1 MYYLTSRLQAP
12 IHTSFQIMWLSLA
25 IIFGVLVSHFI
36 GQYFLNISW
45 LIFAIILLAFCFIK
59 AQNWVVF
66 LIIISGAIIGL
77 WRGGNLLNELNVY
90 HKLIGKTVNIS
101 GNVAEDVVDGKRG
114 DRQVVLKDIKIGKQ
128 KIPGKIWASL
138 RTDETIKRS
147 DQIEI
152 QGVIKEGFGP
162 YTASISGGILK
173 QIHIGNDTA
182 RDARDQFATRVRE
195 GIKEPESS
203 LGIGFLVG
211 QRSTLPE
218 EFDQALRVAGLTHI
232 IVASGYN
239 LTVLLRLSKRL
250 FEKISKYLTA
260 LSSGI
265 LIVGFIFV
273 TGLSPSMSRAG
284 LVAGLSLL
292 AWYYGRKFNPFV
304 LISFVAGVSV
314 AINPMYIWGDV
325 GWYLSFAAF
334 MGVMIVS
341 PLLNNYFFG
350 SEKPKFFRQ
359 IIFETISALIM
370 TIPIVLLIFQQYSTY
385 ALIANILV
393 VPFISIVMLLV
404 FITGIIP
411 LFGVIAQIPLDYMTG
426 VVAWINRLPNASGE
440 AHTNAWFVIAWYIL
454 VFIGAYY
461 IWRKTRHDFRN
472 DNLIE

>member
-1 MYYLTSRLQAP
+1 MYYLKAWFQAP
-12 IHTSFQIMWLSLA
+12 IHTSFQIIWLSLA
-25 IIFGVLVSHFI
+25 IIFGVIISKYV
-36 GQYFLNISW
+36 GQYFLNLSW
-45 LIFAIILLAFCFIK
+45 LFFTTILLVFCFIR
-59 AQNWVVF
+59 AERWVIF
-66 LIIISGAIIGL
+66 LIVISGVTFGL
-77 WRGGNLLNELNVY
+77 WRGGNLLNDLSVY
-90 HKLIGKTVNIS
+90 HNIIGKTVAVS
-101 GNVAEDVVDGKRG
+101 GSVAEDVVSGKRG
-114 DRQVVLKDIKIGKQ
+114 DRQVVLKDIKINKQ
-128 KIPGKIWASL
+128 KISGKIWISL
-138 RTDETIKRS
+138 RTEEKIKRS
-147 DQIEI
+147 DEI
-152 QGVIKEGFGP
+152 KVEGIVKNGFGP
-162 YTASISGGILK
+162 YAVSISGGVLK
-173 QIHIGNDTA
+173 QIHIGNDAA
-182 RDARDQFATRVRE
+182 RDARDQFAKRVRE

-260 LSSGI
+260 LFSGI

-273 TGLSPSMSRAG
+273 TGISPSMSRAG

-350 SEKPKFFRQ
+350 PEKPKFFRQ
-359 IIFETISALIM
+359 IIFETISALMM

-393 VPFISIVMLLV
+393 VPLISIVMLLV
-404 FITGIIP
+404 FVAGIIP
-411 LFGVIAQIPLDYMTG
+411 SFGVIAQIPLEYMTK
-426 VVAWINRLPNASGE
+426 VVAWVNQLPNASGE
-440 AHTNAWFVIAWYIL
+440 AHVSVWFVVAWYAS

-461 IWRKTRHDFRN
+461 IWHRTKHDFRN